1 MNGLLLIDKPTGWTS
16 HDVVAKLRKVARTKK
31 IGHTGTLDP
40 DATGLL
46 PITIGYCTKL
56 AQYLILDEK
65 TYDFELE
72 LGSQTTTDDASG
84 EVIATSDCSHVT
96 EAMIHEA
103 LAPLRGEI
111 MQQPPRFSA
120 LKIDGKRAYDL
131 ARQGGEFELPAR
143 PVTVYELTLHAFE
156 PPRATLTLRCSSGT
170 YVRSI
175 VRDLGLALGTHA
187 HTTMIRRM
195 AVGRFRIEDAVALE
209 ALNGPEDVSARLLS
223 GAQMVTSSMS
233 AHTLSAQ
240 ELIDIGFGKALKA
253 AATHTPDEHV
263 ALLDADGQLVAI
275 AQCVLTD
282 DQQALLQPRRVLTG
296 AR

>member
-96 EAMIHEA
+96 EAQLLEA
-103 LAPLRGEI
+103 LKPLRGEI

-131 ARQGGEFELPAR
+131 ARQGVEFELPER
-143 PVTVYELTLHAFE
+143 PVTVYELTLHE
-156 PPRATLTLRCSSGT
+156 LKMPRATLTLRCSSGT

-175 VRDLGLALGTHA
+175 VRDLGIALGTHA

-209 ALNGPEDVSARLLS
+209 ALSNPDDVTARLLS

-240 ELIDIGFGKALKA
+240 ELIDVGFGKALKA
-253 AATHTPDEHV
+253 APTHTDGENI
-263 ALLDADGQLVAI
+263 ALMDGDGELIAI
-275 AQCVLTD
+275 AQCVVLED
-282 DQQALLQPRRVLTG
+282 NQAVLQPRRVLTG